1 MGNLNAY
8 PLRPLQR
15 LTLLWEKNQS
25 SMIRVAIVLG
35 VLLASAL
42 LGRKASLLY
51 LMLPLGIGVILL
63 FMQRPALG
71 LLLSLLGGFAVPFNG
86 PSGLNITMLGVALL
100 LVLWIMDMLVKQQAI
115 QFYSGSTTR
124 PALWLILISILAL
137 GIGQLAWYHTAP
149 APLGAQLGG
158 LFIIILSVSAFLLVG
173 HQVATLRWLQWFT
186 WIFLAYSAL
195 YVVGWSLPAITKYT
209 NHLFQLGST
218 GSLFWLWVV
227 SLAFSQAAFNRN
239 LHLGWRLC
247 LGGYALFTI
256 FTGAYY
262 LYDWKSGWVPPMVS
276 IGAMMGLLSPQL
288 GIVMA
293 FLSTFP
299 APRLLN
305 DVIGSDEYSYGT
317 RLDAWRIVLQITKV
331 DPILGL
337 GPANYH
343 WYTPLFP
350 IRGYAVKFN
359 SHSQYIDLIAQTGL
373 LGLGCFLWFMWAV
386 GRLCWRLR
394 TQAPS
399 GFAQAYVYGAFGGL
413 VGTLVAGTLGDWV
426 LPFFYNVGMNG
437 FRSSVLTWVFLGG
450 LVVIERLAAQ
460 QGTTS

>member
-1 MGNLNAY
+1 MENLSTY
-8 PLRPLQR
+8 PLRPIHWLA
-15 LTLLWEKNQS
+15 LMWEKNQQLI
-25 SMIRVAIVLG
+25 IRTAIILG
-35 VLLASAL
+35 VLLVSAG

-51 LMLPLGIGVILL
+51 LMLPFGIGAILL
-63 FMQRPALG
+63 FIQRPALG
-71 LLLSLLGGFAVPFNG
+71 LLLSLIGGFAVPFSG
-86 PSGLNITMLGVALL
+86 PSGLNVTMLGVALL
-100 LVLWIMDMLVKQQAI
+100 LILWIMEMLVRRQSI
-115 QFYSGSTTR
+115 QLMSSYTTR
-124 PALWLILISILAL
+124 PAFWLILISILAF
-137 GIGQLAWYHTAP
+137 GVGQLSWYHTDHAP
-149 APLGAQLGG
+149 MGAQLGG
-158 LFIIILSVSAFLLVG
+158 LFIIILSVGAFLLVG
-173 HQVATLRWLQWFT
+173 NRVSLYWLQWFT
-186 WIFLAYSAL
+186 WVFLAYSSL
-195 YVVGWSLPAITKYT
+195 YIIGWPLPAITKYT

-218 GSLFWLWVV
+218 GSLFWLWAV
-227 SLAFSQAAFNRN
+227 SLAFSQAVFNRD
-239 LHLGWRLC
+239 LRLRWRFC
-247 LGGYALFTI
+247 LGIYAFLVI

-262 LYDWKSGWVPPMVS
+262 LYDWKSGWVPPLVS
-276 IGAMMGLLSPQL
+276 IGAMVGLLSPQL

-317 RLDAWRIVLQITKV
+317 RLDAWRIVLQITKA

-359 SHSQYIDLIAQTGL
+359 SHSQYIDLIAQTGV
-373 LGLGCFLWFMWAV
+373 LGLFCFLWFTWAI

-394 TQAPS
+394 AQAPS

-413 VGTLVAGTLGDWV
+413 IGTVVAGTLGDWV

-437 FRSSVLTWVFLGG
+437 FRASILTWIFLGG
-450 LVVIERLAAQ
+450 LVVIEKIAARQ
-460 QGTTS
+460 PVAS